1 MVNENEHSTEVIFYL
16 LEAYKKNE
24 KLWNPN
30 HSQYKY
36 NANRKMFEEL
46 SRPLLRDMNYSL
58 DGSEIY
64 AIIKS
69 LRSRYRLELAKARER
84 KGKYKTRFKYFE
96 KMEFLRDIIENK
108 RAARKVKVR
117 VVEQAQSAALLNT
130 CCIDSFL
137 SVQFL
142 LVVETIG

>member
-1 MVNENEHSTEVIFYL
+1 
-16 LEAYKKNE
+16 
-24 KLWNPN
+24 
-30 HSQYKY
+30 
-36 NANRKMFEEL
+36 MFEEL